1 MAERRRKGTGP
12 GVGRAFTAGWESE
25 HVTTHRHVQLPH
37 GLLQVQGDVP
47 QAYKHILVREW
58 APEPMNSPAL
68 GFISARLAS
77 IDIYIYMCIFVN
89 VTNLQSVP
97 CKVSMCLTTLSGF
110 RCHLTWVPRL
120 TSTRCLSM
128 LLLCGAGSAD
138 IDYIDASTAA
148 WGRKEEGF
156 QATV

>member
-1 MAERRRKGTGP
+1 M
-12 GVGRAFTAGWESE
+12 GRAFTAGWESE

-37 GLLQVQGDVP
+37 GLLQVSRRRPAGL
-47 QAYKHILVREW
+47 QAYSCAGVGTRTHEL
-58 APEPMNSPAL
+58 PCL
-68 GFISARLAS
+68 GIHFSKTRVNRY
-77 IDIYIYMCIFVN
+77 IYIYMCIFVN